1 MEKLTFTAFDFE
13 TMTSERTSACA
24 IGIARV
30 VDNVIV
36 EKYYSLIKPIPDN
49 SENTNT
55 FVNGISMEMVQDAPT
70 FVELWQKIENY
81 FKGQTIVAHGLAFDL
96 DVLRKQISY
105 YGIEHVPCR
114 GIDTYEL
121 TGHNLVDSCQKFNIP
136 FTNHHD
142 ALADATACAEMVLV
156 INGVKLPETHE
167 KPKNPKKA
175 FSGKSVQHDT
185 LQPLSEDEVENKGTI
200 FFEKRVVLTGDL
212 QHFSSRQ
219 QVSEILRKLGADINT
234 AISKRTEIV
243 VVGDKPGPSKME
255 KIATL
260 QSQGVEIKVINE
272 QELLAIL
279 REANA

>member
-36 EKYYSLIKPIPDN
+36 EKFYSLIKPIPDN

-96 DVLRKQISY
+96 DVLQKQISF
-105 YGIEHVPCR
+105 YGIGHVPCR

-121 TGHNLVDSCQKFNIP
+121 TGYNLVDSCQKFDIP

-167 KPKNPKKA
+167 KPKNPQKT
-175 FSGKSVQHDT
+175 FSGKRVQHDT
-185 LQPLSEDEVENKGTI
+185 LQPLSEDEVENKDTI
-200 FFEKRVVLTGDL
+200 FFKRRVVLTGDL

-219 QVSEILRKLGADINT
+219 QISEILRKLGADINT

>member
-36 EKYYSLIKPIPDN
+36 EKFYSLIKPIPDN
-49 SENTNT
+49 SENINT
-55 FVNGISMEMVQDAPT
+55 FVNGISMEMVQNAPT

-81 FKGQTIVAHGLAFDL
+81 FKGQIIVAHGLAFDL

-105 YGIEHVPCR
+105 YGIDHVSCR

-121 TGHNLVDSCQKFNIP
+121 TGHNLVDSCQNLNIP

-156 INGVKLPETHE
+156 LNGVKLPETHE

-175 FSGKSVQHDT
+175 FSGKIVQHDT
-185 LQPLSEDEVENKGTI
+185 LQPLSEDEVENKDTI
-200 FFEKRVVLTGDL
+200 FFERRVVLTGDL

-219 QVSEILRKLGADINT
+219 EISEILRKLGADINT
-234 AISKRTEIV
+234 SISKRTEIV

>member
-36 EKYYSLIKPIPDN
+36 EKFYSLIKPIPDN
-49 SENTNT
+49 SENINT

-70 FVELWQKIENY
+70 LVELWQKIENY

-121 TGHNLVDSCQKFNIP
+121 TGHNLVDSCQKLNIP

-167 KPKNPKKA
+167 KPKTPKKA
-175 FSGKSVQHDT
+175 FSGKRVQHDT
-185 LQPLSEDEVENKGTI
+185 LQPLSEDEVENKDTI
-200 FFEKRVVLTGDL
+200 FFERRVVLTGDL

-219 QVSEILRKLGADINT
+219 QISDILRKLGADINT
-234 AISKRTEIV
+234 SISKSTEIV

>member
-96 DVLRKQISY
+96 DVLQKQISF
-105 YGIEHVPCR
+105 YGIGHVPCR

-121 TGHNLVDSCQKFNIP
+121 TGYNLVDSCQKFDIP

-167 KPKNPKKA
+167 KLKNPKKA
-175 FSGKSVQHDT
+175 FSGKRVQHDT
-185 LQPLSEDEVENKGTI
+185 LQPLSEDEVENKDTI
-200 FFEKRVVLTGDL
+200 FFKRRVVLTGDL

-219 QVSEILRKLGADINT
+219 QISEILRKLGADINT

>member
-49 SENTNT
+49 SENINT

-81 FKGQTIVAHGLAFDL
+81 FKGQIIVAHGLAFDL

-105 YGIEHVPCR
+105 YGIDHVPCR

-121 TGHNLVDSCQKFNIP
+121 TGHNLVDSCKNLNIP

-142 ALADATACAEMVLV
+142 ALADATACAEIVLV
-156 INGVKLPETHE
+156 LNGVKLPETHE
-167 KPKNPKKA
+167 ILKNPKKA
-175 FSGKSVQHDT
+175 FSVKRVQHDT
-185 LQPLSEDEVENKGTI
+185 LQPLSDDEVENKDTI
-200 FFEKRVVLTGDL
+200 FFERRVVLTGDL

-219 QVSEILRKLGADINT
+219 EISEILRKLGADINT

-243 VVGDKPGPSKME
+243 IVGDKPGPSKME
-255 KIATL
+255 KIAAL

>member
-96 DVLRKQISY
+96 DVLQKQISF
-105 YGIEHVPCR
+105 YGIGHVPCR

-121 TGHNLVDSCQKFNIP
+121 TGYNLVDSCQKFDIP

-167 KPKNPKKA
+167 KPKNPQKT
-175 FSGKSVQHDT
+175 FSGKRVQHDT
-185 LQPLSEDEVENKGTI
+185 LQPLSEDEVENKDTI
-200 FFEKRVVLTGDL
+200 FFKRRVVLTGDL

-219 QVSEILRKLGADINT
+219 QISEILRKLGADINT

>member
-24 IGIARV
+24 IGIVRV

-70 FVELWQKIENY
+70 FVELWKKIENY

-96 DVLRKQISY
+96 DVLQKQISF
-105 YGIEHVPCR
+105 YGIGHVPCR

-121 TGHNLVDSCQKFNIP
+121 TGYNLVDSCQKFNIP

-167 KPKNPKKA
+167 KPKNPQKT
-175 FSGKSVQHDT
+175 FSGKRVQHDT

-200 FFEKRVVLTGDL
+200 FFKRRVVLTGDL

-219 QVSEILRKLGADINT
+219 QISEILRKLGADINT

-243 VVGDKPGPSKME
+243 VVGDKPGPSKMG
-255 KIATL
+255 L
-260 QSQGVEIKVINE
+260 
-272 QELLAIL
+272 
-279 REANA
+279 

>member
-13 TMTSERTSACA
+13 TMTSERTSSCA

-36 EKYYSLIKPIPDN
+36 EKFYSLIKPIPDN
-49 SENTNT
+49 SENINT

-81 FKGQTIVAHGLAFDL
+81 FTGQIIVAHGLAFDL

-105 YGIEHVPCR
+105 YGIDHVPCR

-121 TGHNLVDSCQKFNIP
+121 TGHNLVDSCKNLNIP

-142 ALADATACAEMVLV
+142 ALADATACAEIVLV
-156 INGVKLPETHE
+156 LNGVKLPETHE
-167 KPKNPKKA
+167 ILKNPKKA
-175 FSGKSVQHDT
+175 FSVKRVQHDT
-185 LQPLSEDEVENKGTI
+185 LQPLSDDEVENKDTI
-200 FFEKRVVLTGDL
+200 FFERRVVLTGDL
-212 QHFSSRQ
+212 QHFSCRQ

>member
-36 EKYYSLIKPIPDN
+36 EKFYSLIKPIPDN
-49 SENTNT
+49 SENINT

-81 FKGQTIVAHGLAFDL
+81 FTGQIIVAHGLAFDL

-105 YGIEHVPCR
+105 YGIDHVPCR

-121 TGHNLVDSCQKFNIP
+121 TGHNLVDSCKNLNIP

-142 ALADATACAEMVLV
+142 ALADASACAEIVLV
-156 INGVKLPETHE
+156 LNGVKLPETHE
-167 KPKNPKKA
+167 ILKNPKKA
-175 FSGKSVQHDT
+175 FSVKRVQHDT
-185 LQPLSEDEVENKGTI
+185 LQPLSDDEVENKDTI
-200 FFEKRVVLTGDL
+200 FFESRVVLTGDL

-219 QVSEILRKLGADINT
+219 QISEILRKLGADINT

-243 VVGDKPGPSKME
+243 IVGDKPGPSKME

-260 QSQGVEIKVINE
+260 QSQGVDIKVINE

>member
-96 DVLRKQISY
+96 DVLQKQISY
-105 YGIEHVPCR
+105 YGIDYVPCR

-121 TGHNLVDSCQKFNIP
+121 TGHNLVDSCQNLNIP

-156 INGVKLPETHE
+156 LNGVKLPETHE

-175 FSGKSVQHDT
+175 FSGKRVQHDT

-200 FFEKRVVLTGDL
+200 FFERRVVLTGDL

-219 QVSEILRKLGADINT
+219 QISDILRKLGADINT
-234 AISKRTEIV
+234 SISKRTEIV

-255 KIATL
+255 KIAIL